1 MRAKIAAQNR
11 VGANVPRRR
20 GTASQL
26 PLPSWLVH
34 KDGMAKA
41 KVDFRPNRIDEGNWK
56 IVAVMP
62 GQEDREI
69 KGLTS
74 REDCYDWINGSRKI
88 DWLRSQG
95 YAK

>member
-1 MRAKIAAQNR
+1 MHQAGACEGVRNR
-11 VGANVPRRR
+11 IS
-20 GTASQL
+20 ASFAL
-26 PLPSWLVH
+26 WPVH
-34 KDGMAKA
+34 KTCMAKA
-41 KVDFRPNRIDEGNWK
+41 KVEFRPNRIQEGNWQ

-62 GQEDREI
+62 GHEDRLI

>member
-1 MRAKIAAQNR
+1 MP
-11 VGANVPRRR
+11 GWTANNARTVC
-20 GTASQL
+20 QL
-26 PLPSWLVH
+26 PLLFCLVH
-34 KDGMAKA
+34 RQRMAKA
-41 KVDFRPNRIDEGNWK
+41 KVEFRPNRVDEGNWK
-56 IVAVMP
+56 IVAVLP
-62 GQEDREI
+62 GHEDRDI